1 VAKIISVVASLM
13 EQLFYGYRAVL
24 KTVRASSIFHEYMK
38 DVKCPT

>member
-24 KTVRASSIFHEYMK
+24 KTVRASSIFS
-38 DVKCPT
+38 